1 MNRGSLLTCFLM
13 LFVATPALAM
23 DGKACTS
30 KAAQLKPAERDA
42 FMKSCLA
49 QLSSPANT
57 KELEQQH
64 KQAQCEQNAKNQHA
78 QGNEKAA
85 YVSAC
90 MNKNEAVAAAKAE
103 PTHAA
108 DKALAEKP
116 VRKVSAEQTAKKKPA
131 KSCAQQAKEK
141 GLKGDERKQFIASCK
156 KG

>member
-1 MNRGSLLTCFLM
+1 MNRGSILTCFLM
-13 LFVATPALAM
+13 LFVSTPVLAL

-30 KAAQLKPAERDA
+30 KAAQLKPAERDE
-42 FMKSCLA
+42 FMKNCLA

-57 KELEQQH
+57 KEMEQQH
-64 KQAQCEQNAKNQHA
+64 KQAQCEQNAKNQHV

-108 DKALAEKP
+108 DKALADKP
-116 VRKVSAEQTAKKKPA
+116 VRKVSTEPAKKKQG